1 MARKL
6 KTVEPAPEAAAD
18 ILSADTTTT
27 QIEPAENT
35 DFSSVDPLLKEQKMY
50 VDQMRSAL
58 ISCNKT
64 DLNSTKRAIQNITV
78 MRIYHQIARIIKFTE
93 MMDLLEDKLYESMIA
108 NIGEMD
114 SYDPATLLTLM
125 KVQAQLQ
132 ETMVQSQLLIKPYLE
147 MDIESI
153 APPQEFEETSFGAAI
168 ISQESRNNIRNGA
181 QALLTELRKS
191 NPELPVAAESEPKK
205 VTKKRGRKPKK
216 AKSVENTSED
226 TNVRSA
232 SAE

>member
-6 KTVEPAPEAAAD
+6 KTVEPAPEANAD
-18 ILSADTTTT
+18 IISADTTTT

-132 ETMVQSQLLIKPYLE
+132 ETMVQSQLLIKPYLD

-153 APPQEFEETSFGAAI
+153 APTQEFEETSFGAAI

-191 NPELPVAAESEPKK
+191 NPELPAPEEPKTKK
-205 VTKKRGRKPKK
+205 VAKKRGRKPKK
-216 AKSVENTSED
+216 AVQEPTE
-226 TNVRSA
+226 TA
-232 SAE
+232 AEAE